1 MTERPSLRER
11 RRQETRTA
19 ISWAAIRLAVERGL
33 DNVTIEDIA
42 NEAGVSPRT
51 VNNYFSSKAEAI
63 AARHHDRAIGIA
75 ERVRARP
82 ADEPI
87 WEAITQAALARFE
100 ADHTEQTDQTGPV
113 STPDPEWTQGV
124 QLMMAEPALQGEF
137 QKANVAAE
145 IALSQAVAD
154 RTGTDADHDLYP
166 LLVAT
171 AAGAAIR
178 AAMAHWARADPPVSF
193 REVLREVFS
202 AVTVEL

>member
-33 DNVTIEDIA
+33 ANVTIEDIA

-87 WEAITQAALARFE
+87 WEAITQAAFARFE
-100 ADHTEQTDQTGPV
+100 ADQTDRAGKP

-124 QLMMAEPALQGEF
+124 QLMMAEPSLQGEF

-145 IALSQAVAD
+145 IALSRAVAD